1 MIHEVNQQQIPSILS
16 NATQIAY
23 EKVKSLILKI
33 FSLIKEH
40 VKQKNI
46 KEEFYQSYMGFAR
59 KLKDEGHDEEC
70 YLFMSICEMYYMLID
85 RTNELIAHEEFFTEL
100 FEAFDELLLM
110 KINDSDKYNEKLI
123 DFNMDF
129 RKKRRYYYTE
139 VAKPSKHYDES
150 VLEEISSHLIRF

>member
-1 MIHEVNQQQIPSILS
+1 M
-16 NATQIAY
+16 
-23 EKVKSLILKI
+23 
-33 FSLIKEH
+33 
-40 VKQKNI
+40 
-46 KEEFYQSYMGFAR
+46 R
-59 KLKDEGHDEEC
+59 GHDEEC

-129 RKKRRYYYTE
+129 RKNRRYYYTE
-139 VAKPSKHYDES
+139 VAKPSKHYEES
-150 VLEEISSHLIRF
+150 VLEEISSHLIRL

>member
-1 MIHEVNQQQIPSILS
+1 MIHEVHQQQIPSILS

-59 KLKDEGHDEEC
+59 KLKDEG
-70 YLFMSICEMYYMLID
+70 
-85 RTNELIAHEEFFTEL
+85 A
-100 FEAFDELLLM
+100 
-110 KINDSDKYNEKLI
+110 
-123 DFNMDF
+123 
-129 RKKRRYYYTE
+129 
-139 VAKPSKHYDES
+139 
-150 VLEEISSHLIRF
+150 